1 MKKYFLA
8 LILMI
13 SSSESFAEAESVQI
27 CYSDINVCL
36 IGRVNSKN
44 ILLNVVYNESN
55 ASFVTDELIKEYQN
69 MGVGVYS
76 KSDFHYRAMAN
87 QVRTVNKKAEE
98 EINIFSSI
106 DQQDID
112 LFFSTVECGL
122 GAGACGYGVLGT
134 ASSAGLTFFA
144 TRAVCVYGAAKCAL
158 AIRNYYEWRNKQ
170 IRDRAT
176 ERIETFS
183 GEVYATNGN
192 SSSPSEGIVDSSA
205 GLMGGGFG
213 GSKKPKG
220 KVEIEVAP
228 GEWE

>member
-1 MKKYFLA
+1 
-8 LILMI
+8 MI
-13 SSSESFAEAESVQI
+13 SSSQSFAAEESVQI
-27 CYSDINVCL
+27 CYTDINVCL
-36 IGRVNSKN
+36 IGRINSKN

-55 ASFVTDELIKEYQN
+55 AAFVTDELIKEYQN

-76 KSDFHYRAMAN
+76 KSDFHYRAMTTGL
-87 QVRTVNKKAEE
+87 RTVNKKAEE

-122 GAGACGYGVLGT
+122 GAGLCGYGVLGT

-144 TRAVCVYGAAKCAL
+144 TRAVCVYGAAKCVL

-176 ERIETFS
+176 EGIETFS
-183 GEVYATNGN
+183 GEVLTSDSN

-213 GSKKPKG
+213 GTPPRRG
-220 KVEIEVAP
+220 TVEVEVAP